1 MIKALIIEDNKK
13 SAELLKGYVVNLF
26 SDVEIIGIA
35 NTVDEAVGLIYENR
49 PSLVFLDINLQ
60 LESGFDVLKKTNNDD
75 YEVIVT
81 TAYSEYSL
89 QAIKNS
95 AVDYIL
101 KPYDVAEVKNAISK
115 ARKQLELKQLSR
127 NVPNNQHEKL
137 DDRIFISTQ
146 DGLIFVIVDEIVCV
160 AADSSYSE
168 FYMTNG
174 SRIISSKGLSVYE
187 EILKN
192 RFFIRVHKSYLINL
206 KHIKKY
212 QRGRSGCLTMVNG
225 MVIKVGDSKK
235 DELLKYLM
243 V

>member
-26 SDVEIIGIA
+26 SDIEIIGIA
-35 NTVDEAVGLIYENR
+35 NTVDKAVDLIYENK
-49 PSLVFLDINLQ
+49 PSLIFLDINLQ

-95 AVDYIL
+95 AIDYIL
-101 KPYDVAEVKNAISK
+101 KPYDVEELKSAVGKV
-115 ARKQLELKQLSR
+115 RKQIELKQLSR
-127 NVPNNQHEKL
+127 NVSNNQHERL
-137 DDRIFISTQ
+137 DDRIFIPTL

-168 FYMTNG
+168 FHMTNG
-174 SRIISSKGLSVYE
+174 SKIISSKGLSVYE

-225 MVIKVGDSKK
+225 MTIKVGDSKK